1 MRSTT
6 PFTGG
11 AWSSPRDWPPMTPRS
26 LWVSRAN
33 PAGCVSSVA
42 AIALTAVF
50 FALALIG
57 MWATLYRK

>member
-1 MRSTT
+1 VHTLPAR
-6 PFTGG
+6 
-11 AWSSPRDWPPMTPRS
+11 
-26 LWVSRAN
+26 VS
-33 PAGCVSSVA
+33 GVA